1 MEAAFVVE
9 PGLILIRWMDANFIK
24 RLREYTARTGDWG
37 FQLEQ
42 DHIIYDVDI
51 YHEYSVARNMQTGE
65 QYAVYLTSS
74 MKPTGPGGH

>member
-1 MEAAFVVE
+1 MSGGLTPCRQLRPSSRREHEKVE
-9 PGLILIRWMDANFIK
+9 RIYGK
-24 RLREYTARTGDWG
+24 DWG

-42 DHIIYDVDI
+42 DHIIYDIDI
-51 YHEYSVARNMQTGE
+51 YREYSVAWNMQTGE